1 MLIYQRLYD
10 SFGPRG
16 WWPGDSPFEVIVGA
30 ILTQNTSWE
39 NVEKAITR
47 LKRDSLLHPE
57 RLYFI
62 KESVLAEAIRPSG
75 YYNIKAR
82 RLKKFM
88 DFLFGEYEGDLSL
101 MFYDDME
108 TLRDKLLGINGIG
121 PETADSILLYAGCK
135 PVFVVD
141 AYTRRVFSR
150 HNFISAN
157 TSYHEIQDLFMKNLP
172 KDVELYNEYH
182 ALIVHLGKNF
192 CKKRPNCTLC
202 PISSPEFFHNGFLCL
217 DLGTKGHITITRE
230 EVHNRR

>member
-1 MLIYQRLYD
+1 LPQALMLIYQRLYD

-47 LKRDSLLHPE
+47 LKKDKLLHPE
-57 RLYFI
+57 RLYCI
-62 KESVLAEAIRPSG
+62 EESVLAEAIRSSG
-75 YYNIKAR
+75 YYNIKAG

-88 DFLFGEYEGDLSL
+88 DFLFGEYGGDLSL
-101 MFYDDME
+101 MFSENME
-108 TLRDKLLGINGIG
+108 LLRGKMLGINGIG

-157 TSYHEIQDLFMKNLP
+157 IGYHEIQDLFMKNLP

-192 CKKRPNCTLC
+192 CKKRPNCTIC
-202 PISSPEFFHNGFLCL
+202 PISSPEFFL
-217 DLGTKGHITITRE
+217 DNPCYLTSSADSYFI
-230 EVHNRR
+230 

>member
-16 WWPGDSPFEVIVGA
+16 WWPGDTPFEVIVGA

-47 LKRDSLLHPE
+47 LKKDKLLDPE
-57 RLYFI
+57 RLYSVE
-62 KESVLAEAIRPSG
+62 ESILAEAIRPSG

-88 DFLFGEYEGDLSL
+88 GFLFGEYGGDLSL
-101 MFYDDME
+101 MFSEDME
-108 TLRDKLLGINGIG
+108 ILRDKLLGINGIG
-121 PETADSILLYAGCK
+121 KETADSILLYAGCK
-135 PVFVVD
+135 PIFVVD

-150 HNFISAN
+150 HNFVSVN
-157 TSYHEIQDLFMKNLP
+157 TSYNEIQELFMKNLP
-172 KDVELYNEYH
+172 KDVQLYNEYH

-192 CKKRPNCTLC
+192 CKKKRNCNHC
-202 PISSPEFFHNGFLCL
+202 PMLSSDLFLKSSL
-217 DLGTKGHITITRE
+217 
-230 EVHNRR
+230 